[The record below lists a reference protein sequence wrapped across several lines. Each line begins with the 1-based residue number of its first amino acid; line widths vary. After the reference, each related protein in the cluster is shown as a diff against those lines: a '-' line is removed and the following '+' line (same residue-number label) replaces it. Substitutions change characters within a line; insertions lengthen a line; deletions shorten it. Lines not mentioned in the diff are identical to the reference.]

1 MAANHYTLPSP
12 IAESTI
18 SFLLYLRC
26 IEDELGRSL
35 TTPEKNRAVVCFL
48 ANCEVSEA
56 ALFITAHRPSRRED
70 ERLQHLVTIVAD
82 SRVNLIALGR
92 ELAGLSG
99 RYDLSDEEY
108 RSIALEW
115 LECYPPMNHGSF

>member
-1 MAANHYTLPSP
+1 LAANHYTLPSP

-35 TTPEKNRAVVCFL
+35 TTPEKNRAVDCFL

-56 ALFITAHRPSRRED
+56 ALFITA
-70 ERLQHLVTIVAD
+70 
-82 SRVNLIALGR
+82 LIAAKGR
-92 ELAGLSG
+92 GVVSETGRCGPMRAPAPPAGRVWG
-99 RYDLSDEEY
+99 HQAK
-108 RSIALEW
+108 RSISTLAKEQQ
-115 LECYPPMNHGSF
+115 CTPI